1 MPGIVS
7 KLYEELDTVLN
18 QTTKKT
24 TLRMSKNKEINIK
37 LDQEAI
43 LSNMS
48 EGVIAIDNKMCILMV
63 NKTCKDYLDIKSKNP
78 IGDKIQKVIKDKKF
92 LTFTN
97 DLLALKKPLKEEIKI
112 KKNTDRYFIANG
124 SIFESE
130 NPGVLIVISD
140 ITKIKQLEKIR
151 QDFVANV
158 SHELKTP
165 ITSIVGFLETLKQKN
180 IPPKKQK
187 EFLKKALKNSTRL
200 NAIIDDLL
208 WLSKIESMED
218 TETFELNKH
227 SLIDI
232 INSAIGDV
240 QNQANKN
247 KNKIK
252 VQCKSSIKIRADE
265 QLLREAFINLLENA
279 IKYGDPSKSIKV
291 AAFTDNKTFIT
302 FHNYGGYIPKKYRER
317 IFQRFYRIDKSRS
330 RRQGG
335 TGLGLAIVKH
345 ITFVHGGEIYVESR
359 KKKGTLFTIC
369 LPQ

>member
-1 MPGIVS
+1 LS
-7 KLYEELDTVLN
+7 N
-18 QTTKKT
+18 KT
-24 TLRMSKNKEINIK
+24 DINIQ
-37 LDQEAI
+37 LDQDAI
-43 LSNMS
+43 LSSMS
-48 EGVIAIDNKMCILMV
+48 EGVIAIDNNMCILMV
-63 NKTCKDYLDIKSKNP
+63 NKTGKDYLDIKSKNP
-78 IGDKIQKVIKDKKF
+78 VGKKMQKIIKDKKF
-92 LTFTN
+92 LGFAN

-130 NPGVLIVISD
+130 KSGILIVISD

-165 ITSIVGFLETLKQKN
+165 ITSIVGFLETIKQSK
-180 IPPKKQK
+180 IPKEKRK
-187 EFLKKALKNSTRL
+187 EFLNKALKNSNRL

-218 TETFELNKH
+218 TETFYLNNQK
-227 SLIDI
+227 LLDI
-232 INSAIGDV
+232 IKSSVSDV
-240 QNQANKN
+240 QNQADNN
-247 KNKIK
+247 DNIIK
-252 VQCKSSIKIRADE
+252 VECKPSISIKADA

-291 AAFTDNKTFIT
+291 SAFIDKKIFIT

>member
-1 MPGIVS
+1 MS
-7 KLYEELDTVLN
+7 N
-18 QTTKKT
+18 KT
-24 TLRMSKNKEINIK
+24 DINIQ
-37 LDQEAI
+37 LDQDAI
-43 LSNMS
+43 LSSMS
-48 EGVIAIDNKMCILMV
+48 EGVIAIDNNMCILMV
-63 NKTCKDYLDIKSKNP
+63 NETGKDYLDIKSKNP
-78 IGDKIQKVIKDKKF
+78 VGEKIQKIIKDKKF
-92 LTFTN
+92 LAFTN
-97 DLLALKKPLKEEIKI
+97 ELLVLKKPLKEEIKI

-124 SIFESE
+124 SVFESE
-130 NPGVLIVISD
+130 NLGILIVISD

-165 ITSIVGFLETLKQKN
+165 ITSIVGFLETIKQSK
-180 IPPKKQK
+180 ISKDKRK
-187 EFLKKALKNSTRL
+187 EFLNKALKNSNRL

-218 TETFELNKH
+218 TETFYLNNQK
-227 SLIDI
+227 LLDI
-232 INSAIGDV
+232 INSSVSDV
-240 QNQANKN
+240 QNQADNN
-247 KNKIK
+247 DNLIK
-252 VQCKSSIKIRADE
+252 VECEPSISIKADE

-279 IKYGDPSKSIKV
+279 IKYGDSSTSIKV
-291 AAFTDNKTFIT
+291 SAYVDKKVFIT
-302 FHNYGGYIPKKYRER
+302 FHNYGGYIAKKYRER

-345 ITFVHGGEIYVESR
+345 ITFVHGGEIYVESK